1 MNQTDLSPLYCVR
14 LEGPESRLDYI
25 LGYKPKRNR
34 LPGKDK
40 FLEDLASA
48 FSRAYQSCEQEGTK
62 AADLVEHAIEILIE
76 EKDYLLIYQS
86 PLQGISRLNPAS
98 EQITITPANRI
109 EVKIPYF
116 LDLKFLKDE
125 NGKEKLKSVITTKS
139 TLVEPST
146 EKTLSPIYE
155 LIFGDYEEASIFLF
169 VYEGKGKLP
178 DEEKFKKDIS
188 DVIKDILLEKINLV
202 EKGKEKFRSSGIIDY
217 FNVMSA
223 IVKNLESKGYRLF
236 YMSEDPDMRDL
247 PPIRE
252 SAIQL
257 NSRKITVFLNYD
269 KSIVLEPESK
279 ILSEDEKDIYERIPQ
294 EIKERFKK
302 AAEKK
307 ENWISPLSYEGYKKQ
322 LEWREKKPQ
331 NSEDEEDQF

>member
-40 FLEDLASA
+40 FLDDLASA
-48 FSRAYQSCEQEGTK
+48 FSRACQSCEHEGTR
-62 AADLVEHAIEILIE
+62 AADLIEHAIEILIK
-76 EKDYLLIYQS
+76 EKDYLLIHQS
-86 PLQGISRLNPAS
+86 PLHEISRLRPAS

-109 EVKIPYF
+109 EAKIPYF
-116 LDLKFLKDE
+116 LDLKFLKNK
-125 NGKEKLKSVITTKS
+125 NGKEKLKSVITMGS
-139 TLVEPST
+139 TLVKPST

-155 LIFGDYEEASIFLF
+155 LTFGDYEELSIFLF
-169 VYEGKGKLP
+169 TYEGKGKLP
-178 DEEKFKKDIS
+178 NEEKFKKDIS
-188 DVIKDILLEKINLV
+188 EVVKEILLEKINLV
-202 EKGKEKFRSSGIIDY
+202 EKGKEKFRSSRIIDY
-217 FNVMSA
+217 FDVMSA
-223 IVKNLESKGYRLF
+223 IVKGLGGRGYRLF
-236 YMSEDPDMRDL
+236 YMNEDPDMRDL

-252 SAIQL
+252 SAVQL
-257 NSRKITVFLNYD
+257 NSRKITVFLNYYN
-269 KSIVLEPESK
+269 SVVLEPESE

-307 ENWISPLSYEGYKKQ
+307 ENWISPSLYEGYKRE
-322 LEWREKKPQ
+322 LEQQGKKH
-331 NSEDEEDQF
+331 EF